1 MPLAATKK
9 ASVFMTADYSEIA
22 VPFLRSAFAQR
33 LIIGTP
39 CAVGALLP
47 GTNPLVISGFGEFED
62 LADWQFMTRYDS
74 ESFRGLRKFSDI

>member
-62 LADWQFMTRYDS
+62 WQMAVYVVCCLMNS
-74 ESFRGLRKFSDI
+74 VRGV